1 MLVISPVLVYS
12 WGVWDEKSLFAHS
25 SIAKDIYKK
34 MPDKDHT
41 EISFRDQLKP
51 EPHPRWFP
59 SGNFKF
65 EFSDELPRHVYM
77 GVPPGLNTTTTI
89 DNNNH
94 NKFIQDS
101 RTQLYGHP
109 LNTDT
114 SLLRTV
120 FPGGQFSLSKGKALT
135 FFLDSTRF
143 NLASVRT
150 TDTYFLPSQL
160 GILIESQP
168 R

>member
-1 MLVISPVLVYS
+1 ML
-12 WGVWDEKSLFAHS
+12 
-25 SIAKDIYKK
+25 
-34 MPDKDHT
+34 DKDHT

-65 EFSDELPRHVYM
+65 EFSDEHPRHVYM
-77 GVPPGLNTTTTI
+77 GVPPPWFEYNWTTI

-94 NKFIQDS
+94 NKFIQHS
-101 RTQLYGHP
+101 QTQLYGHP

-135 FFLDSTRF
+135 PLIWL
-143 NLASVRT
+143 N
-150 TDTYFLPSQL
+150 TDTW
-160 GILIESQP
+160 
-168 R
+168 